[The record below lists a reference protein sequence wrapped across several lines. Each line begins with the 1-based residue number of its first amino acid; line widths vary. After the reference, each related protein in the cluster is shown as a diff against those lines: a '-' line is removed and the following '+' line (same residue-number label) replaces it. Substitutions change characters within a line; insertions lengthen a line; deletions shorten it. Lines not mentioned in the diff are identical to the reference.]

1 MAVNDLAAL
10 DDVKAWLF
18 AGPSAAPTTDDALL
32 GWLISAASSFITS
45 WLGGPWPLQAWS
57 EQRDGTGGRVLVF
70 AHRPVQAVSELTIDG
85 QPVPPATD
93 GTMPGYLF
101 SPTVLALRG
110 WRFSRGTGNVRIGY
124 TAGYAIPPDDLVQAC
139 IFLVAWRYRG
149 RDRTGLTS
157 KGLGGE
163 TTGFSQAD
171 LPPDVLG
178 VLQRYRSVV
187 TP

>member
-1 MAVNDLAAL
+1 MAADDLAML

-18 AGPSAAPTTDDALL
+18 PGPATAPATDDALL
-32 GWLISAASSFITS
+32 GRLITAASSFIMS
-45 WLGGPWPLQAWS
+45 WLGGPWPLQAWT
-57 EQRDGTGGRVLVF
+57 EQRDGTGGRMLLF
-70 AHRPVQAVSELTIDG
+70 AHRPVQAVTGVTIDC
-85 QPVPPATD
+85 QTVPPAAD
-93 GTMPGYLF
+93 AISPGYLF

-110 WRFSRGTGNVRIGY
+110 WRFCRGTGNVQISY
-124 TAGYAIPPDDLVQAC
+124 TAGYATPPDDLVHAC
-139 IFLVAWRYRG
+139 ISLVAWRYRG

-157 KGLGGE
+157 KGLAGE

-178 VLQRYRSVV
+178 VLQRYRSVA